1 MDIRN
6 RIAAKQIFKQWN
18 INSMHEHLDN
28 IMSTHGHFS
37 AIYDYCPKKQCL
49 EKSIFDKDKWNMRL
63 THYLRKEPIFW
74 LEAHSH
80 GGENL
85 ICLRRYNQM
94 LILQIWENE
103 QWQLQKETIEQQF
116 NQLFN
121 LRQIEQ
127 AYICHYDDI
136 WWREEDTVNIYRPD
150 YRRTLLQENYLP
162 YLNRNGLQRRLNE
175 DEVYAPVCWKMW
187 IRKKQAWFDLANVT
201 VKPLVQGWAVQLYD
215 MPENFWLRENRFLQQ
230 NIKLLSSP

>member
-1 MDIRN
+1 
-6 RIAAKQIFKQWN
+6 
-18 INSMHEHLDN
+18 
-28 IMSTHGHFS
+28 
-37 AIYDYCPKKQCL
+37 
-49 EKSIFDKDKWNMRL
+49 
-63 THYLRKEPIFW
+63 
-74 LEAHSH
+74 
-80 GGENL
+80 
-85 ICLRRYNQM
+85 M

-136 WWREEDTVNIYRPD
+136 WWQEEDTVNIYRPD
-150 YRRTLLQENYLP
+150 YRRTLFQETYLP
-162 YLNRNGLQRRLNE
+162 YLNRSGLQRRLNE

-215 MPENFWLRENRFLQQ
+215 MPENFWLMENRFLQQ